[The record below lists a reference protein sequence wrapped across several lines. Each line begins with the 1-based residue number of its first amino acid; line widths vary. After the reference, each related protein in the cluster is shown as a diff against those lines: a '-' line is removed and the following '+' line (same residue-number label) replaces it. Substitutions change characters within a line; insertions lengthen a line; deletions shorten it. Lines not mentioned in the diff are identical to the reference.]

1 MNHEPEKISGNVF
14 RNRNFRL
21 VFLGALVSELGALLY
36 SFAVSFYILQISG
49 NNAFLQGLYLALCSV
64 AMLVFT
70 PVGGVLGDRFSKA
83 KIMYV
88 CDFFK
93 GGTIILA
100 TVLMLL
106 FPENDAHIVILFALG
121 IAGNIISGIFNP
133 ASGALF
139 PHIVEADQLQQANSY
154 FTMKSSLE
162 NILGVVLAGILYAA
176 LPIHTLFFI
185 VGASFVASGISET
198 LIRCPHTPP
207 ADRLTL
213 RTAVRDMGDGIKYL
227 KTQKA
232 ILALLGTILFIN
244 FFVAPVTGNFLPYFV
259 RTDLANA
266 PSYLLDK
273 ILTPELWSSVISVC
287 IGIGSLIGA
296 AILSARKPPEKCGHT
311 VAVQICYD
319 AMVVIF
325 LAFAYWLLVDRGNG
339 LNAFLML
346 FSVGVGVVGLQL
358 SFINIPIS
366 TAIMRVVDRDKLSKV
381 NSIIS
386 IGCQGMIP
394 IASVLAGII
403 LQSFGSSILLFIC
416 ALGFAV
422 TAVLLLVNKPVKEL

>member
-1 MNHEPEKISGNVF
+1 MKKPENVF
-14 RNRNFRL
+14 HKRNFRL

-49 NNAFLQGLYLALCSV
+49 NNALLQGLYLALCSV
-64 AMLVFT
+64 AMLLFT

-88 CDFFK
+88 CDFCK

-106 FPENDAHIVILFALG
+106 FPEKDAHIVILFALG
-121 IAGNIISGIFNP
+121 IIGNIISGIFNP

-139 PHIVEADQLQQANSY
+139 PHIVEAEQLQQANSY

-162 NILGVVLAGILYAA
+162 SILGVVLAGILYAA

-185 VGASFVASGISET
+185 VGAGFVASGISEM
-198 LIRCPHTPP
+198 LIRCPYTPSTT
-207 ADRLTL
+207 RLTL
-213 RTAVRDMGDGIKYL
+213 KTAVCDMRDGLDYL

-232 ILALLGTILFIN
+232 ILALLGAVVFIN
-244 FFVAPVTGNFLPYFV
+244 FFAAPVTGNFLPYFV

-266 PSYLLDK
+266 PSYLLDHL
-273 ILTPELWSSVISVC
+273 LTPELWSSAISVC
-287 IGIGSLIGA
+287 IGVGSVIGA
-296 AILSARKPPEKCGHT
+296 AILSARKPPEKCGHA
-311 VAVQICYD
+311 VAVQICYT
-319 AMVVIF
+319 AAVIIF
-325 LAFAYWLLVDRGNG
+325 LALAYRLLVDRGNALNIFLPMFCVGGCVTG
-339 LNAFLML
+339 LL
-346 FSVGVGVVGLQL
+346 L
-358 SFINIPIS
+358 SFINIPVN

-386 IGCQGMIP
+386 IGCQGMVP
-394 IASVLAGII
+394 IASVLAGMI
-403 LQSFGSSILLFIC
+403 LQSFGSSVLLFFC
-416 ALGFAV
+416 ALGFTAAAV
-422 TAVLLLVNKPVKEL
+422 FLLMNKPVREL

>member
-1 MNHEPEKISGNVF
+1 MNTQKAENVF
-14 RNRNFRL
+14 HNRNFRL

-49 NNAFLQGLYLALCSV
+49 NNAFLQGLYLALCSA

-88 CDFFK
+88 CDFCK
-93 GGTIILA
+93 GGTILLA
-100 TVLMLL
+100 TALMLL
-106 FPENDAHIVILFALG
+106 FPEKDTHIVILFALG
-121 IAGNIISGIFNP
+121 IIGNIISGIFNP

-139 PHIVEADQLQQANSY
+139 PYIVEADQLQQANSY
-154 FTMKSSLE
+154 FAMKNSLE
-162 NILGVVLAGILYAA
+162 SILGVVLAGILYAA

-185 VGASFVASGISET
+185 VGAAFIASGISET
-198 LIRCPHTPP
+198 LIRCTHTPP
-207 ADRLTL
+207 ASRLTL
-213 RTAVRDMGDGIKYL
+213 KTALQDMGDGMKYL

-232 ILALLGTILFIN
+232 ILALLGAVLFIN
-244 FFVAPVTGNFLPYFV
+244 FFAAPVTGNFIPYFV
-259 RTDLANA
+259 RTDLAEA
-266 PSYLLDK
+266 PSYLLDH

-287 IGIGSLIGA
+287 IGLGSLIGA
-296 AILSARKPPEKCGHT
+296 GILSARKPPERCGHT
-311 VAVQICYD
+311 VAVQICYN
-319 AMVVIF
+319 AAVMIL
-325 LAFAYWLLVDRGNG
+325 LAIAYWLLAARGDC
-339 LNAFLML
+339 LNVFLPL
-346 FSVGVGVVGLQL
+346 FCAGGCVTGLQL

-394 IASVLAGII
+394 VASVLAGIV
-403 LQSFGSSILLFIC
+403 LQSFGSAVLLFIC
-416 ALGFAV
+416 SLGF
-422 TAVLLLVNKPVKEL
+422 TATAAALLMNKPVREL